1 MSCCDK
7 PGLLPVEEALARL
20 MALAAQAP
28 IAEVEQVPLGEA
40 EGRVLAEPLL
50 FRDGRTFSRFEAVS
64 LPGRKRGGLVY
75 RSELGGLYRIPK
87 LKDRVYLIE
96 RKAGRSHA

>member
-1 MSCCDK
+1 MSGCDK

-28 IAEVEQVPLGEA
+28 IAEVEQVPLSEA

-50 FRDGRTFSRFEAVS
+50 ASLDLPPWDNSAMDGYALRLADWQGEPLVVS
-64 LPGRKRGGLVY
+64 QK
-75 RSELGGLYRIPK
+75 IF
-87 LKDRVYLIE
+87 
-96 RKAGRSHA
+96 AGIAP

>member
-1 MSCCDK
+1 MSGCDK

-28 IAEVEQVPLGEA
+28 IAEVEQVPLSEA

-50 FRDGRTFSRFEAVS
+50 AGLDLPPWDNSAMDGYALRLAEIGRASCRERVFSSV
-64 LPGRKRGGLVY
+64 
-75 RSELGGLYRIPK
+75 
-87 LKDRVYLIE
+87 
-96 RKAGRSHA
+96 